1 MVKGSREETP
11 TTSAFWKPVA
21 CIILGSVSEKT
32 KLTLAALASAAM
44 PDVQMTGARDCDQI
58 SHMDRA
64 EGISSAV
71 VQDSMGNTYD
81 VWAADQEVGKQRMAA
96 RVKAARALEDAKEVA
111 AMGFRVEQ
119 VLAYEPGLSETS
131 PTGRVSVTV
140 MRHCPGRIRPLH
152 LLTVNECTA
161 AGTAI
166 GAIHRIRPDFLKEHR
181 YPAFTTV
188 QISSQLQGWIKR
200 LRKDG
205 HVPEE
210 ITDSWASI
218 VETDGLWSFDTC
230 TVHGGFSDG
239 DLLFAD
245 SGLSAVYGWQDIQ
258 VNDPARDLA
267 WIFSKLDGSRRNAV
281 IAAYGRMVGSRLDDL
296 IMLRA
301 NLWLQMEQV
310 GEFITA
316 LDRADNERIIQ
327 FKAQVERLAQQ
338 LSDHEQASR
347 AHEDHK
353 AAKPGAGSAPS
364 TITVGTLLKG
374 EDEAKPRTTG
384 SNGTS
389 EAAENGSSA
398 DTGTKSD
405 DRTHIVRPE
414 DKTNESRA
422 DEDKVDEPAGDSSVT
437 VAISKVDMVDLAQ
450 TQTAMDHMS
459 ARVQAETQITNPA
472 TGQARVA
479 DEHDENTDDEKNA
492 GADKPGDAGTMADT
506 GLPDQDR
513 HPDLN
518 HDELPNSEDRSDE
531 HQEEEPSPDVE
542 SADEDFAQEKNLTQ
556 DENPSQDDQS
566 SQVKEAAD
574 GDQAGKKEAGPAHDE
589 ASDEF
594 PLTGTETIVMPRKP
608 DPKETPTRTT
618 DGIVRQ
624 DRNDAQ
630 GVIDPASE

>member
-1 MVKGSREETP
+1 MVKDARKETP
-11 TTSAFWKPVA
+11 TTPAYWKPLA

-44 PDVQMTGARDCDQI
+44 PDVPMTGARDCDQI
-58 SHMDRA
+58 SHMDRT

-81 VWAADQEVGKQRMAA
+81 VWAADQEAGKRRMAA

-131 PTGRVSVTV
+131 PTGQVSVTV

-166 GAIHRIRPDFLKEHR
+166 GAIHRIRPDFLKEHQ
-181 YPAFTTV
+181 YPAFTTA

-245 SGLSAVYGWQDIQ
+245 SGLSAVYGWQDMQ

-338 LSDHEQASR
+338 LSDHEQTSH

-353 AAKPGAGSAPS
+353 AAKPGAGSTPS

-374 EDEAKPRTTG
+374 EDEAKPRTSG
-384 SNGTS
+384 SNGTA
-389 EAAENGSSA
+389 EASGSGSSA
-398 DTGTKSD
+398 NTGAKFD
-405 DRTHIVRPE
+405 DQARNVRPQE
-414 DKTNESRA
+414 GATEPRA
-422 DEDKVDEPAGDSSVT
+422 DEDRADEPAGDSSVT
-437 VAISKVDMVDLAQ
+437 IAISKVDMVDLAQ

-459 ARVQAETQITNPA
+459 AKVKAETRVTNPA
-472 TGQARVA
+472 TGQAHVA
-479 DEHDENTDDEKNA
+479 DENVENTDDERDA
-492 GADKPGDAGTMADT
+492 EADKPADADTRADT
-506 GLPDQDR
+506 GLPDLQDR
-513 HPDLN
+513 RPDLN
-518 HDELPNSEDRSDE
+518 HDELSDSEDHPDE
-531 HQEEEPSPDVE
+531 DQEEEPSRDAE
-542 SADEDFAQEKNLTQ
+542 SADEDPAHEEGLAQNG
-556 DENPSQDDQS
+556 NPSQDDQS
-566 SQVKEAAD
+566 SQDEESAD
-574 GDQAGKKEAGPAHDE
+574 EDQAGKEEAGPAQEE

-608 DPKETPTRTT
+608 APEDTQTRTT

-624 DRNDAQ
+624 DRNDA
-630 GVIDPASE
+630 